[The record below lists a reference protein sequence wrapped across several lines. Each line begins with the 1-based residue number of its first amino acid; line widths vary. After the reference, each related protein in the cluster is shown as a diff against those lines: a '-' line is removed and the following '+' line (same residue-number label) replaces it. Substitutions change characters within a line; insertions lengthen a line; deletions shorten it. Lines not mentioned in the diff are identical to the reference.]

1 MTMKT
6 RSSIRDDQMQ
16 KMNDYSSE
24 GQEGIKNE
32 KYDDDDVD
40 VYWEEEVDRDI
51 HIYMYVFICMC
62 I

>member
-1 MTMKT
+1 
-6 RSSIRDDQMQ
+6 MQ

-40 VYWEEEVDRDI
+40 DVYWEEEVDRDI